1 MIRDFIYIENNFFNK
16 EECDILI
23 DIFKPLT
30 KNTANDGGYNGFFFE
45 SNSEYCNDTRLKFIN
60 NKFQKALDMYLL
72 IYPEPTFMKSL
83 VLKEYRFK
91 HWKPG
96 KSFENWHQEVGIESP
111 FRVLNFMIY
120 LSSHNCGT
128 QFFDN
133 KIIKSEKGKLVIFP
147 CYFTHLHRGQ
157 KCPENKDRYIF
168 GGYVNMVSQ
177 NLDATQKL

>member
-1 MIRDFIYIENNFFNK
+1 MIRDFIYIENNYFSE

-30 KNTANDGGYNGFFFE
+30 EKFSNVNGYNGFYFE
-45 SNSEYCNDTRLKFIN
+45 SDSEYCNDIRLKFIN
-60 NKFQKALDMYLL
+60 NKFQKSLDTYMF
-72 IYPEPTFMKSL
+72 IYPEITHLGNLSL
-83 VLKEYRFK
+83 GEYKFK

-96 KSFENWHQEVGIESP
+96 KNFEHWHQEVCKATP

-133 KIIKSEKGKLVIFP
+133 KIINSEKGRLVIFP
-147 CYFTHLHRGQ
+147 SYFTHLHRGQ

-168 GGYVNMVSQ
+168 SGYVNMV
-177 NLDATQKL
+177 NN